1 MSGKIV
7 EILIAKDRDS
17 SMHKVTEAV
26 LEAGKGIFGDRYYD
40 KENKNEN
47 EELTLIELDHINTF
61 NKEYNLSFTPSD
73 FRRNIVIN
81 NFDLNSL
88 VGKEFYL
95 GNVLLKGIELCQP
108 CAYLSKKTDSKILEG
123 LDQKGG
129 LRAAILKDG
138 NISLTSQL
146 EAV

>member
-47 EELTLIELDHINTF
+47 E
-61 NKEYNLSFTPSD
+61 
-73 FRRNIVIN
+73 
-81 NFDLNSL
+81 
-88 VGKEFYL
+88 
-95 GNVLLKGIELCQP
+95 
-108 CAYLSKKTDSKILEG
+108 
-123 LDQKGG
+123 
-129 LRAAILKDG
+129 
-138 NISLTSQL
+138 
-146 EAV
+146 